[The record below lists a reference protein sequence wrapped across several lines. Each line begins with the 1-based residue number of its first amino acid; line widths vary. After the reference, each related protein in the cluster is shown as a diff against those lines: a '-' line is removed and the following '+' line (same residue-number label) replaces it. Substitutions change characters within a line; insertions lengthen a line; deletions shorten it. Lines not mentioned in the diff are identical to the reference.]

1 MSEYYA
7 VIRDG
12 QDDHLEHLFGFGS
25 RKGSQKAN
33 HKYIARVQVGN
44 GWKYFYN
51 TAELAAYKAGGAV
64 KKAGNAVGK
73 AAGGAYEKAQ
83 LAGSA
88 YLRGRKENAQDAGAR
103 YRASKNVYRDLHRAG
118 QLNSNNFRDVAVR
131 DMNKNYRKA
140 QAANQEYKRERAK
153 AGPIAAVRKAAKAA
167 DNAIGVSARRY
178 AKSTRDVADAAAL
191 NVVRTAYK
199 NPKNNAKATA
209 RADRTKNIAT
219 NAKAKYDSTL
229 LGRAENAARSAGGAA
244 NKVLDRAK
252 KIKISNPIKITTGE
266 EARKAN
272 EKRRKEREKMF
283 SGSDYKSTTKKIG
296 PLTIRVAR
304 KKRR

>member
-1 MSEYYA
+1 MSEYYG
-7 VIRDG
+7 VVREG
-12 QDDHLEHLFGFGS
+12 QDDHLEHLFGFGKK
-25 RKGSQKAN
+25 KGAQKAN

-64 KKAGNAVGK
+64 KKAGNAIGK

-103 YRASKNVYRDLHRAG
+103 YRASKNVYRDLYRAG

-140 QAANQEYKRERAK
+140 QAASQEYKRERAK

-167 DNAIGVSARRY
+167 DNVIGVSARRY

-244 NKVLDRAK
+244 TKVLDRAK
-252 KIKISNPIKITTGE
+252 KANPIKVTTGE

-272 EKRRKEREKMF
+272 EKRRKEREKTF
-283 SGSDYKSTTKKIG
+283 NSSNYKTTTKKFG

-304 KKRR
+304 KKKR